1 MILKSL
7 YDYAKMLGDKI
18 PPEGLELK
26 EIEFV
31 IVIDA
36 EGRFKR
42 FESKRI
48 DKRRCAAFMVA
59 KGMKR
64 TVAPKPNTLWDN
76 GKYVLGLD
84 ESDQKCN
91 SLFIDRVRL
100 IAQDHPDDLS
110 IKALVKFYDMPR
122 DEREKLIS
130 ADSLYEDVR
139 QSYGSNFSFR
149 LETDDCLIAEK
160 SYLFLDLADSSSD
173 AVTGRCLVTGTKGP
187 IVRTTT
193 ATPLPGNS
201 PMAALVSFQKS
212 SGYDSYGKSQAYNAP
227 ISSEA
232 EALFSA
238 ALKKMLDK
246 DSHNKAR
253 IGERMFLFWGSGE
266 RDLDR
271 EVEQS
276 VAFLL
281 GMPDKAAD
289 DPDSKVDKVSKLFKS
304 IFSGEITTTLD
315 DRFHILGLAPYTG
328 RIAVVLWVDSSLQ
341 DFAGKIFAHFHDME
355 IIDDRHPDKRRP
367 FVGVYSMISAVTRG
381 GKLSDALPNLAESV
395 TDAVING
402 NPYPMPLYTSAIDR
416 IRAELTD
423 YTVSVQRAAI
433 LKAFINRKT
442 KNSPNNKPLQ
452 PMLDKTNDNAGYLCG
467 RLAAVLEK
475 IQKDAGSGDSI
486 RTRYMGAASATPAAV
501 FPAMLNVSVHHS
513 DKLSEGSRIYYE
525 QLKQEIIDKLSVD
538 GFPNHLDLNDQGR
551 FFVGYYHQ
559 RTDLYTKKE
568 D

>member
-122 DEREKLIS
+122 DERERLIS

-160 SYLFLDLADSSSD
+160 SYLFLDLTDSSSET
-173 AVTGRCLVTGTKGP
+173 VIGRCLVTGTKGP
-187 IVRTTT
+187 IVRTATP
-193 ATPLPGNS
+193 TPLPGCL
-201 PMAALVSFQKS
+201 PMASLVSFQKN
-212 SGYDSYGKSQAYNAP
+212 SGYDSYGKKQAYNAP
-227 ISSEA
+227 ISFEA
-232 EALFSA
+232 DALYSA
-238 ALKKMLDK
+238 AIKKLAAK
-246 DSHNKAR
+246 DSRNKVWINKR
-253 IGERMFLFWGSGE
+253 LFLFWGSSE
-266 RDLDR
+266 REINR
-271 EVEQS
+271 QFEESMAV
-276 VAFLL
+276 LL
-281 GMPDKAAD
+281 GSYDNNICD
-289 DPDSKVDKVSKLFKS
+289 DPDEKVDKVSKLFKS

-315 DRFHILGLAPYTG
+315 DRFHILGLAPHPG
-328 RIAVVLWVDSSLQ
+328 RIAVVLWVDCSLK
-341 DFAGKIFAHFHDME
+341 DFAGKIFDHFHDME

-367 FVGVYSMISAVTRG
+367 FVGVYSMISAITQ
-381 GKLSDALPNLAESV
+381 SDASNTISNLAENI
-395 TDAVING
+395 TKAILFG
-402 NPYPMPLYTSAIDR
+402 TPYPMQLYTAVLKR
-416 IRAELTD
+416 IRAELSK
-423 YTVSVQRAAI
+423 YSVPIQLAAI
-433 LKAFINRKT
+433 IKAYLNRAT
-442 KNSPNNKPLQ
+442 KNSSNIKPLQ

-475 IQKDAGSGDSI
+475 IQKDADCGDSI
-486 RTRYMGAASATPAAV
+486 RTRYLGAASTTPATV
-501 FPAMLNVSVHHS
+501 FPALLNVSVHHS

-538 GFPNHLDLNDQGR
+538 GFPNHLDLNDQGS